1 MRKRIDALE
10 KNDSFGES
18 MAPRR
23 DIELELETVGIEI
36 EEGDIQSIGPYL
48 TYRGEHLAIVY
59 ILNSWSPSS
68 DLQNNDPT
76 KKTPR
81 FHVTWCETLEKM
93 KKKKK
98 FNRYVLSRFKSN
110 LFRVEAFER
119 DPDVVRIRGER
130 HMLEDIRLFPCQNCL
145 DAMQYRGF
153 RLDQPKPQR
162 LQQVDDF
169 AVSQFLEE
177 NDGILTVMK
186 HLPTTLAE
194 DARGGGYTEDFPE
207 VSRKLREQEGW
218 TCSECNIDM
227 QDKKQGLHVH
237 HINGVKSDNRKSN
250 LKVLCAL
257 CHQKYHKNMH
267 INSDI
272 ERYILLHRPK

>member
-81 FHVTWCETLEKM
+81 FHITWCEKLDDM
-93 KKKKK
+93 KQIGQ
-98 FNRYVLSRFKSN
+98 FDRYVLSRSRSN

-119 DPDVVRIRGER
+119 DPDVVRKLGER
-130 HMLEDIRLFPCQNCL
+130 HMLDNIRLFPCRYCL
-145 DAMQYRGF
+145 NAMRYRGF
-153 RLDQPKPQR
+153 SSRQR
-162 LQQVDDF
+162 EHQKLKQVKDF
-169 AVSQFLEE
+169 AISQFLEE

-194 DARGGGYTEDFPE
+194 NARGGGYTKDFPE
-207 VSRKLREQEGW
+207 KSRKLREQAGW
-218 TCSECNIDM
+218 TCSECKIDM
-227 QDKKQGLHVH
+227 RGMKRGLHVH
-237 HINGVKSDNRKSN
+237 HINGVKSDDSISN

-257 CHQKYHKNMH
+257 CHQKYHKNMP
-267 INSDI
+267 INPDI
-272 ERYILLHRPK
+272 ERYIQLHRPN